1 MGVSWPLSINV
12 NTFGTGR
19 ISDKILEKWIENNL
33 DLYPA
38 AIINRLQLRNP
49 IYASTTNYGHFG
61 NSCFSWEQI
70 GDTLIKSLKQLLV
83 KHMV

>member
-1 MGVSWPLSINV
+1 MTP
-12 NTFGTGR
+12 
-19 ISDKILEKWIENNL
+19 IENNL
-33 DLYPA
+33 DLRPSS
-38 AIINRLQLRNP
+38 IIGRLQLRNP

-70 GDTLIKSLKQLLV
+70 DDTLIKSLKQLLV

>member
-1 MGVSWPLSINV
+1 M
-12 NTFGTGR
+12 
-19 ISDKILEKWIENNL
+19 
-33 DLYPA
+33 
-38 AIINRLQLRNP
+38 RNP

-70 GDTLIKSLKQLLV
+70 DDTLIKSLKQLLV